1 MDLASNNILFVM
13 EGKREESVV
22 ESMQKVLFD
31 DKTVITCVFGTVVYA
46 LYNEIKE
53 DRDLDVFTLLKS
65 RIKELQKFDRNT
77 FSEIYLFFDYDA
89 HASNAS
95 NTKLE
100 VLFSTFDNET
110 ENGKLYVS
118 YPMLEALKH
127 YTTLQDFK
135 TKIAKCNDQYKKQ
148 VNRECDPKYIDFNRY
163 DKEIWGKLS
172 EAHLCKMNYIVTDDY
187 KFPTEYFSQ
196 SSIFEKQKEKYK
208 VPNEVGVL
216 SAFPVFLYDEFG
228 REKLLRKLK

>member
-1 MDLASNNILFVM
+1 MDLASSNSLFVM

-22 ESMQKVLFD
+22 ESIQKVLFD

-53 DRDLDVFTLLKS
+53 DSDLDVFTLLKS
-65 RIKELQKFDRNT
+65 RIRELQKFDRNT

-118 YPMLEALKH
+118 YPMLESLKH

-163 DKEIWGKLS
+163 DKEIWRELS
-172 EAHLCKMNYIVTDDY
+172 EA
-187 KFPTEYFSQ
+187 PTEYFSQ
-196 SSIFEKQKEKYK
+196 LSIFEKQKEKYK

>member
-1 MDLASNNILFVM
+1 
-13 EGKREESVV
+13 
-22 ESMQKVLFD
+22 MQKVLFD

-53 DRDLDVFTLLKS
+53 DSDLDVFTLLKS
-65 RIKELQKFDRNT
+65 RIRELQKFDRNT

-118 YPMLEALKH
+118 YPMLESLKH

-135 TKIAKCNDQYKKQ
+135 TKIAKCNEQYKKQ

-163 DKEIWGKLS
+163 DKEIWRELS
-172 EAHLCKMNYIVTDDY
+172 EAHLCKMNYI
-187 KFPTEYFSQ
+187 
-196 SSIFEKQKEKYK
+196 
-208 VPNEVGVL
+208 
-216 SAFPVFLYDEFG
+216 
-228 REKLLRKLK
+228 